1 MYEIPTSIEL
11 DGRQF
16 SIRNNGDFRVILDC
30 FQALGDIE
38 LDARERL
45 LAALIIFYE
54 DLNTIEDVEALPDL
68 EKATEEMYKFFNCGK
83 INVTAPSPGK
93 LVDWELD
100 SQLISSA
107 VNKVCGFEIRSAP
120 YIHWWTFMGYYTAI
134 GECPFSTIIG
144 IRNKMLRGKK
154 LEKYE
159 QQYKRENPQYFTW
172 NSQTVEKSEADKL
185 VKELWNS
192 EG

>member
-16 SIRNNGDFRVILDC
+16 PIRNNGDFRVILDC
-30 FQALGDIE
+30 FQALGDVE

-54 DLNTIEDVEALPDL
+54 DLDTIEDIDNLPDL
-68 EKATEEMYKFFNCGK
+68 EKAASEMYNFFNCG
-83 INVTAPSPGK
+83 NMNMSAPSPGK

-107 VNKVCGFEIRSAP
+107 INKVCGFEIRSAP

-134 GECPFSTIIG
+134 GECPFSTIVG
-144 IRNKMLRGKK
+144 IRSKILNNKK

-159 QQYKRENPQYFTW
+159 QEFKRENPQYFAW
-172 NSQTVEKSEADKL
+172 NSQTVEKSEADQL

-192 EG
+192 GG

>member
-30 FQALGDIE
+30 FQALGDVE

-54 DLNTIEDVEALPDL
+54 DLDTIKDVDELPDV
-68 EKATEEMYKFFNCGK
+68 EKATSEMYKFFNCGSM
-83 INVTAPSPGK
+83 NTTTSNPGK

-107 VNKVCGFEIRSAP
+107 INKVCGFEIRSAP

-134 GECPFSTIIG
+134 GECPFSTIVG
-144 IRNKMLRGKK
+144 IRNKILRGKK

-159 QQYKRENPQYFTW
+159 QQYKRENPQYFAW
-172 NSQTVEKSEADKL
+172 NSRTVEKSEADKL

-192 EG
+192 GG

>member
-16 SIRNNGDFRVILDC
+16 PIRNSGDFRVILDC

-134 GECPFSTIIG
+134 GECPFSTIVG